1 MSQHGCVHIRII
13 IIWKLQSVF
22 LSEWSI
28 DTRPQ
33 VGTDADLPMICIMF
47 RTMSDISNGDS
58 IVVVSSDDSD
68 SLSDDNESDDFHHW

>member
-1 MSQHGCVHIRII
+1 MDAFIYVSLLF
-13 IIWKLQSVF
+13 WKLQSVF
-22 LSEWSI
+22 LSELSI